1 MGRPTRSALPTGVSG
16 GSWLG
21 QVTAGQTCWP
31 SGTEGDIEDRGD
43 TANSMS
49 DLLGPAFDVA
59 GVGFGLF
66 LIGYMLWQVFA
77 YRRRAGTLSPRA
89 ARVWKWRVVLGLCG
103 GSMAICFGGGDLLER
118 VGVGGFGWLL
128 IPGIFATV
136 GLLAALLRLANLEG
150 IERSRRR
157 QPDGDTR

>member
-1 MGRPTRSALPTGVSG
+1 
-16 GSWLG
+16 
-21 QVTAGQTCWP
+21 
-31 SGTEGDIEDRGD
+31 
-43 TANSMS
+43 MS
-49 DLLGPAFDVA
+49 DMLNLAIDVA
-59 GVGFGLF
+59 IVGIGL
-66 LIGYMLWQVFA
+66 LAVGYTLWRASV

-89 ARVWKWRVVLGLCG
+89 ARIWTWRVVLGLCG